1 MKKTFL
7 RRVIALALAGTLAW
21 SSVPSFAL
29 ESVPQTETATESSE
43 AGKVSGVWT
52 LDMWHY
58 SGGYWKVGNKG
69 SEQIRIEDRDIV
81 SLDSYLQANQ
91 QAVFT
96 VSVTQEIADLS
107 PESTVVRSMM
117 LRSRIL
123 RTFARV
129 SRA

>member
-1 MKKTFL
+1 MKKWLKKATSVAVAAVLGFCSFPMC
-7 RRVIALALAGTLAW
+7 AAGA
-21 SSVPSFAL
+21 SA
-29 ESVPQTETATESSE
+29 E
-43 AGKVSGVWT
+43 AGRVSGVWT

-96 VSVTQEIADLS
+96 VDVTPEIADLS
-107 PESTVVRSMM
+107 SQGTRGTDWQVSFADYRYRDLV
-117 LRSRIL
+117 LRIAL
-123 RTFARV
+123 I
-129 SRA
+129 